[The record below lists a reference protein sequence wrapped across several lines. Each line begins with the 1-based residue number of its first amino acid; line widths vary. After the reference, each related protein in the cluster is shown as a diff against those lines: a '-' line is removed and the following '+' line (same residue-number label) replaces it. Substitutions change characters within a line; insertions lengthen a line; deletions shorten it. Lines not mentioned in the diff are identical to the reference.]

1 MARKLGEKE
10 IVELLDKNLRQEKE
24 ALKKVE
30 SISKKIL
37 TEATK
42 ANGGRAKTTT
52 RRKQTV
58 SR

>member
-30 SISKKIL
+30 TISKQIL
-37 TEATK
+37 TETSSRTAAGTK
-42 ANGGRAKTTT
+42 TSDPQQAAR
-52 RRKQTV
+52 

>member
-10 IVELLDKNLRQEKE
+10 VVELLDKNLRQEKD

-30 SISKKIL
+30 TLSKQIL
-37 TEATK
+37 TETVKPNGGTTKSKPRTK
-42 ANGGRAKTTT
+42 ARA
-52 RRKQTV
+52 